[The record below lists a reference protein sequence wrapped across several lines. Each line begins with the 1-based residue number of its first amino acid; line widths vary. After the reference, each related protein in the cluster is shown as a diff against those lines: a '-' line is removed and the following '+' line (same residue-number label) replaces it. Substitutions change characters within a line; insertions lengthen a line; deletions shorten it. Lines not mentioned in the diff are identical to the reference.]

1 MASAAD
7 PDPTQRMEKTIS
19 TRPTVSPRRSYSKA
33 QLDEIAQRY
42 RTWGRWGS
50 DDEAGSLNYITR
62 ERRAAA
68 GALIR
73 AGKSF
78 SLAIPLDRNG
88 PMPARSARVNPQHVM
103 YKHGGDLLA
112 DWDNAQHGMQ
122 STDDGIYMPLQ
133 CATQWD
139 AFCHVFYDGVTYNGH
154 GPQTVTSQGA
164 VHNSIAQVS
173 DRVVG
178 RGVLLDFPRFFGV
191 DWLEPE
197 AAIQDVDVE
206 ACAEAQ
212 GVEIGEGDIV
222 LIRTGHM
229 RRRREEGEEHWG
241 DYAAGPAPGLGV
253 SAADYLLPRKIAA
266 VASDTWGL
274 ESVPSESLPEAKFA
288 LHVIFLVNAGVLIG
302 EMWDLD
308 QLAADCAADGI
319 YEFFLSAQPLT
330 VTGAVG
336 SPLNPIAVK

>member
-1 MASAAD
+1 M
-7 PDPTQRMEKTIS
+7 
-19 TRPTVSPRRSYSKA
+19 
-33 QLDEIAQRY
+33 
-42 RTWGRWGS
+42 
-50 DDEAGSLNYITR
+50 
-62 ERRAAA
+62 AAA
-68 GALIR
+68 AALVR
-73 AGKSF
+73 TGKTF

-88 PMPARSARVNPQHVM
+88 PMPSRTARVNPQHQM

-112 DWDNAQHGMQ
+112 DWENARHGMQ

-154 GPQTVTSQGA
+154 GPESVTSQGA
-164 VHNSIAQVS
+164 VHNSIAQVA
-173 DRVVG
+173 DRVIG
-178 RGVLLDFPRFFGV
+178 RGVLLDFPRFYGV

-197 AAIQDVDVE
+197 DAIQDVDLQ
-206 ACAEAQ
+206 ACAKAQ
-212 GVEIGEGDIV
+212 GVEIGPGDIV

-229 RRRREEGEEHWG
+229 RRRRGEGQEHWG

-253 SAADYLLPRKIAA
+253 SSADYLLPREIAA
-266 VASDTWGL
+266 VAGDTWGL

-302 EMWDLD
+302 EIWDLEE
-308 QLAADCAADGI
+308 LAADCAADGI
-319 YEFFLSAQPLT
+319 YEFLLSAQPLT